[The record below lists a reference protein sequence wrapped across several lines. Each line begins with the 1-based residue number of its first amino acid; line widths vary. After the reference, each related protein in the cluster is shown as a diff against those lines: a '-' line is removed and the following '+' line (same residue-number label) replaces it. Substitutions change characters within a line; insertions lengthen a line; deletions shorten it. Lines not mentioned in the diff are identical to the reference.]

1 MTEAVG
7 YAIGF
12 DKIGVRISPYVHLI
26 LPLYKEIPETYIHV
40 VTELAKLDITYLHV
54 IDYAARATEEG
65 RNLIKTIHK
74 EFGQLLIL
82 NGGYTKE
89 KSRKMY

>member
-12 DKIGVRISPYVHLI
+12 DKIGVRISPYSTFNTM
-26 LPLYKEIPETYIHV
+26 PLYKEIPETYIHV

-65 RNLIKTIHK
+65 RNLIKQ
-74 EFGQLLIL
+74 FAR
-82 NGGYTKE
+82 NSDNY
-89 KSRKMY
+89 